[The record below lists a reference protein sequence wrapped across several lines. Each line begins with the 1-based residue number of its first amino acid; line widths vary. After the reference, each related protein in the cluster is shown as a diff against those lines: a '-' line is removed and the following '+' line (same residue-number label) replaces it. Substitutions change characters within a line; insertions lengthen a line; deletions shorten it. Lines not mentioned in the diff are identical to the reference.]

1 LNINHL
7 LLLALI
13 QGITEFLPISSSAH
27 LILLPYLAGW
37 RDQGLAFDVAAHLG
51 TLIAVV
57 GYFRRELLTMTVD
70 WLQSCRGRGETA
82 DSRLMWAVLIGT
94 IPAGLAGILI
104 HDIAA
109 TAFRSP
115 LLIAATTIG
124 FGALL
129 WLADRGPMRVRTEYS
144 LSWREVFYI
153 GAAQALALVPG
164 TSRSGITITAGLLL
178 GLSREGAA
186 RFSFLLAVPLIF
198 CAVAMEIYKLSQAPV
213 DAHWGSLALTV
224 ALSCVSAYLVI
235 FFFLK
240 LLERIGMLPFVIYR
254 FLLGAVLLW
263 LYLP

>member
-1 LNINHL
+1 MDIIHL
-7 LLLALI
+7 LLLALV
-13 QGITEFLPISSSAH
+13 QGLTEFLPISSSAH
-27 LILLPYLAGW
+27 LILLPYLGGW
-37 RDQGLAFDVAAHLG
+37 QDQGLAFDVAAHLG

-57 GYFRRELLTMTVD
+57 GYFRRELISMSVD
-70 WLQSCRGRGETA
+70 WLHSFRGGGVTA
-82 DSRLMWAVLIGT
+82 NSRLMWAVLIGT
-94 IPAGLAGILI
+94 VPAGLAGILI

-129 WLADRGPMRVRTEYS
+129 WFADSRRTRMRTEYS
-144 LSWREVFYI
+144 LSWLEVFYI

-164 TSRSGITITAGLLL
+164 TSRSGITMTAGLLL

-186 RFSFLLAVPLIF
+186 RFSFLLAIPLIL
-198 CAVAMEIYKLSQAPV
+198 CAVAMEIFKLLQAPI
-213 DAHWGSLALTV
+213 DAHWGSLTLTV
-224 ALSCVSAYLVI
+224 VLSCVSAYLCI

-254 FLLGAVLLW
+254 FLLGALLLW